1 MDTQVKVNF
10 KIYNIIDWTTK
21 NSNTHIAQYLKNEV
35 NHTMKFDQLIEYNM
49 RHIFLQKL

>member
-1 MDTQVKVNF
+1 MHTQVKVNF

-21 NSNTHIAQYLKNEV
+21 NSNTHIAQYLK
-35 NHTMKFDQLIEYNM
+35 HTMKFDQLIEYNM